1 MKTKME
7 MKRPNVFRLRFKL
20 QILNGIKK
28 SLFLNAIKKNHWISI
43 KPHLGKHILKYVDR
57 YGYILGSV

>member
-28 SLFLNAIKKNHWISI
+28 SLFL
-43 KPHLGKHILKYVDR
+43 KHQSR
-57 YGYILGSV
+57 YTDDYKMSFFRCNRIEIIDKRF